1 MGSRKQLGRCI
12 RLILIGV
19 DDALTTQQPPRI
31 FGRISTTSNGIRG
44 AFIQAFGGMS
54 LRGYPR
60 ALLRRKLRAA
70 LPEGYRLGARIDWAV
85 LLAYVLFLRRL
96 AAECKIA
103 LQMDTAEAP
112 PSTRASRPMVYAKS
126 RSRRVL
132 QHRHVRAA
140 VRRLANMRAL

>member
-1 MGSRKQLGRCI
+1 M
-12 RLILIGV
+12 
-19 DDALTTQQPPRI
+19 A
-31 FGRISTTSNGIRG
+31 
-44 AFIQAFGGMS
+44 

-60 ALLRRKLRAA
+60 ALLRRKLRAS

-85 LLAYVLFLRRL
+85 MLAYVLFLRRL

-103 LQMDTAEAP
+103 LQLDAADAP
-112 PSTRASRPMVYAKS
+112 PPARPGRRVYTKP
-126 RSRRVL
+126 RSRHIL

>member
-1 MGSRKQLGRCI
+1 
-12 RLILIGV
+12 
-19 DDALTTQQPPRI
+19 
-31 FGRISTTSNGIRG
+31 
-44 AFIQAFGGMS
+44 MS

-60 ALLRRKLRAA
+60 ALLRRKIRSA

-85 LLAYVLFLRRL
+85 MLAYVLFLRRL

-103 LQMDTAEAP
+103 LQMDAAEAP
-112 PSTRASRPMVYAKS
+112 APVRPASRRVYTKS
-126 RSRRVL
+126 RSRHVL